1 MKTIN
6 IKGKEYVEVNERLK
20 HFRANHPK
28 YSLTSEVIE
37 KTDSSI
43 LILATIKD
51 DKDRPIATGIAE
63 EIKGS
68 TFINKTSYVD
78 CQLWGKRF
86 QTILDVYKKGS
97 LVAVSGNGEYLE
109 YETETG
115 EQRKKFRLNVDK
127 FIFPE
132 KRATVEESIPF

>member
-1 MKTIN
+1 MFNVSIAGRLTKDA
-6 IKGKEYVEVNERLK
+6 EYK
-20 HFRANHPK
+20 QAGTYDMATFRVAVDHGN
-28 YSLTSEVIE
+28 
-37 KTDSSI
+37 D
-43 LILATIKD
+43 
-51 DKDRPIATGIAE
+51 
-63 EIKGS
+63 
-68 TFINKTSYVD
+68 KTSYVD

-86 QTILDVYKKGS
+86 QTILDTYKKGC

-132 KRATVEESIPF
+132 KRQSATVKETATIPF